1 MAVFNSLQFDDI
13 NSLDYGIYIT
23 GEAVYNS
30 PERDVEVVSV
40 PGRNGDILIDNGRYN
55 NIEVTYRAGCFGA
68 NQDEFAQKI
77 KAFRAVLASK
87 KGYQRITDTYNPNE
101 YRMGT
106 FIQPIEVSKE
116 SYDRVGEFDII
127 FNCKPQRFLTSGE
140 TEISVARNANI
151 NNPTPFDAKPMVM
164 VHGYGTINI
173 GDYVI
178 ELDDGFIG
186 KVTIL
191 DGRYEDNPTDRSV
204 YVQTLTKT
212 FNYSEY
218 ADIVNVG
225 DDLSIDLV
233 NQYGWVKLN
242 SDSIFIISENGTS
255 ISPQG
260 GRGVYAT
267 ISNASLHAFPSSA
280 ETVTQTATKT
290 FGLSNSTSF
299 NLTSTLTVKNK
310 PSGEIEITCE
320 VVMGEGAPSTARA
333 YIMWLVCENIYIDST
348 FSSIGDPTY
357 IDCDIGE
364 AYLIDANDN
373 IVSLNALI
381 ELGSDLPVLSP
392 GNTQITYDNTIS
404 AVEIIPRWW
413 IL

>member
-13 NSLDYGIYIT
+13 NSFDYGIYIT

-106 FIQPIEVSKE
+106 FIKPIEVSKE

-127 FNCKPQRFLTSGE
+127 FDCKPQRFLTSGE

-151 NNPTPFDAKPMVM
+151 NNPTLFDAKPMVM
-164 VHGYGTINI
+164 VHGYGKLNI
-173 GDYVI
+173 GSYEI
-178 ELDDGFIG
+178 N
-186 KVTIL
+186 L
-191 DGRYEDNPTDRSV
+191 DGGLIGTVKVVDGTRKSDYLSGTT
-204 YVQTLTKT
+204 YTW
-212 FNYSEY
+212 
-218 ADIVNVG
+218 
-225 DDLSIDLV
+225 SIDYSSFAESV
-233 NQYGWVKLN
+233 NAGDPLN
-242 SDSIFIISENGTS
+242 VFYMSVNAELNTKSTS
-255 ISPQG
+255 IRVASVD
-260 GRGVYAT
+260 GRPTSAKGLSTQAVTDAEFT
-267 ISNASLHAFPSSA
+267 AFPSA
-280 ETVTQTATKT
+280 NETKTATAT
-290 FGLSNSTSF
+290 HNIVLNNDVAFTE
-299 NLTSTLTVKNK
+299 TITLTAVNK
-310 PSGEIEITCE
+310 PAGVIEITGT
-320 VVMGEGAPSTARA
+320 VSNSPDVSAYMSTSLLNFV
-333 YIMWLVCENIYIDST
+333 IMDVTIDSSV
-348 FSSIGDPTY
+348 SSVGDPTY

>member
-106 FIQPIEVSKE
+106 FIKSIEVSKE

-127 FNCKPQRFLTSGE
+127 FDCKPQRFLTSGE

-151 NNPTPFDAKPMVM
+151 NNPTLFDAKPMVM
-164 VHGYGTINI
+164 VHGYGKLAIGSYEIN
-173 GDYVI
+173 
-178 ELDDGFIG
+178 
-186 KVTIL
+186 L
-191 DGRYEDNPTDRSV
+191 DGGLIGTVTVVDGTRRSDYLSGTSYTWSV
-204 YVQTLTKT
+204 D
-212 FNYSEY
+212 YSNY
-218 ADIVNVG
+218 ADSVNAG
-225 DDLSIDLV
+225 DPLNVSLMEVRADANVKSTSLRVTSV
-233 NQYGWVKLN
+233 NGSSTSVKGITTHAMPMN
-242 SDSIFIISENGTS
+242 TEFT
-255 ISPQG
+255 
-260 GRGVYAT
+260 
-267 ISNASLHAFPSSA
+267 AFPSA
-280 ETVTQTATKT
+280 NETETATTTTSVVLSNDVAYTQTI
-290 FGLSNSTSF
+290 
-299 NLTSTLTVKNK
+299 TLTAVNK
-310 PSGEIEITCE
+310 PSGVIEITGT
-320 VVMGEGAPSTARA
+320 VSNSPDVST
-333 YIMWLVCENIYIDST
+333 YMSTSLTFISISGVTIDSSV
-348 FSSIGDPTY
+348 SSVGDPTY

-364 AYLIDANDN
+364 AYLIDASDN

-381 ELGSDLPVLSP
+381 ELGSDLPVLAP
-392 GNTQITYDNTIS
+392 GNTEIAYDNTIT
-404 AVEIIPRWW
+404 AVEVVPRWW